1 MRYIFCAVFTKD
13 KLSYMV
19 NPCKNMQNRIYQQ
32 QKNPYKPLNL
42 LLCTKYCQ
50 LVVE

>member
-19 NPCKNMQNRIYQQ
+19 NLCKNMQTRIYQQ
-32 QKNPYKPLNL
+32 QTTYKPLNL
-42 LLCTKYCQ
+42 LLRTQYCQ